1 MVKRAQELLGA
12 DNIECVLCDRGYFD
26 TEECAAL
33 DDDGVK
39 FVTPGTHGKTVKESI
54 AVFEGEL
61 SLYERVNED
70 DMRVSFYRHDVI
82 NFTWKWARVTIRRA
96 LNTQHKKD
104 GNTGE
109 LITEIVVQH
118 SISMTNII
126 DGSVE
131 DIVTTDGQRPSI
143 EHFFDA
149 LKNADFIT
157 GFPSTSRHAVEVS
170 IALTLL
176 QQMLLWLFCAFLTTD
191 SGEHPST
198 HKELTSVKLDL
209 LERPAAEVFDEHE
222 ALSAEVREMQQGIER
237 DIGCIRGFRRFIQRT
252 RPQPQK
258 MSRMAS
264 VHA

>member
-1 MVKRAQELLGA
+1 MGA

-39 FVTPGTHGKTVKESI
+39 FVTPGTHCKTVKESI

-82 NFTWKWARVTIRRA
+82 NFTGDSTWKWARVTIRRA
-96 LNTQHKKD
+96 LNTTHKKD

-191 SGEHPST
+191 SGEHSST

-209 LERPAAEVFDEHE
+209 LECPAARCLTSMKHSVPRCARCSRGLSGTSGVFAAFDDSF
-222 ALSAEVREMQQGIER
+222 SAPGHS
-237 DIGCIRGFRRFIQRT
+237 RRRCRVWPLCT
-252 RPQPQK
+252 LE
-258 MSRMAS
+258 
-264 VHA
+264 